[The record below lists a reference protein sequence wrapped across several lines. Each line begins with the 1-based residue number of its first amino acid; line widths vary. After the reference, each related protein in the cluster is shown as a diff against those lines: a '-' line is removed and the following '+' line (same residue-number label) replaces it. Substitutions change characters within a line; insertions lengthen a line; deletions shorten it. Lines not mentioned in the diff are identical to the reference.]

1 MTPAQSPP
9 NRSAQN
15 LHRRSPGEGGLGWLL
30 ALPALA
36 IIALV
41 SVFPIAW
48 TFWESLHLDDLRM
61 PWLGRPFIGWD
72 NYLEL
77 LTDRRLW
84 SAFGHTAFFAGTS
97 VALELAAGLALALLL
112 DRVVRARSLI
122 RTVVVLPWA
131 IPTVVAA
138 LVWRFM
144 FESPGGL
151 ASAGLVQL
159 GIAAPTWFADERAAW
174 VPLVL
179 ADVWKTTPFVALL
192 LLAGLQNIDRTLYE
206 AADVDGATSW
216 QQFTGITLP
225 LLTPAI
231 LVAAL
236 FRLLDAFRV
245 FDVVFVMTLGGPG
258 TATETVALYTFN
270 TLMQH
275 LRFGYGSA
283 LSVLTFAVT
292 FALAV
297 VAIRAFGVAVFPER
311 ER

>member
-77 LTDRRLW
+77 MTDRRLW
-84 SAFGHTAFFAGTS
+84 SAFGHTAFFAATS

-159 GIAAPTWFADERAAW
+159 GIAPPTWFADERAAW

-245 FDVVFVMTLGGPG
+245 FDVVFVMTGGGPG
-258 TATETVALYTFN
+258 TATETVALYTFS

-283 LSVLTFAVT
+283 LSVLTFVVT

-297 VAIRAFGVAVFPER
+297 VAIRAFGVAVFPEH